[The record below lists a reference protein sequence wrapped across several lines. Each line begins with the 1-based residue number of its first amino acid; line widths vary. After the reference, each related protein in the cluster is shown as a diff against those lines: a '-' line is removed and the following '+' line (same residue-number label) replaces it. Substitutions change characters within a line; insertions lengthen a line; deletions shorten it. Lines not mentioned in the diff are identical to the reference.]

1 MTILRRFVAWVRN
14 VIDSTFTHG
23 VDQPP
28 SDDE

>member
-1 MTILRRFVAWVRN
+1 MTLLRRFVAWIRVK
-14 VIDSTFTHG
+14 IDSTFTHG